1 MKRTASV
8 HVLSHFVLPERQRCG
23 EWVDYAGFATR
34 AEALAAGS
42 NHARWF
48 GSRNKVRRMTVR
60 AFLKLRLP
68 FIQIAVPKRG
78 VR

>member
-1 MKRTASV
+1 MKRPASI
-8 HVLSHFVLPERQRCG
+8 HVLSHFVLPEKARCG
-23 EWVDYAGFATR
+23 SWVDFAGYPTR
-34 AEALAAGS
+34 GEALTAGQS
-42 NHARWF
+42 HARWF

-60 AFLKLRLP
+60 AFLKLHLP